1 MIEFEVYAYGAVSKI
16 PSIMYWILL
25 AVLVVG
31 YALIS
36 FSQQTQKVQKI
47 ARLMLM
53 EWVVLIFC
61 FTVIF
66 RETRGESVIN
76 LVPLSSYFCIA
87 ENSYLKEVA
96 VINLLNICM
105 FLPVG
110 FLLKCGY
117 RNVTC
122 KKVFLAGLLLSVSIE
137 LLQFLLCKGL
147 CEIDDIIHNVAG
159 CMLGYGIA
167 SLLVMRINVV
177 KNSFR

>member
-1 MIEFEVYAYGAVSKI
+1 MIEFEVYAFGIASKI
-16 PSIMYWILL
+16 PSIVYLILL
-25 AVLVVG
+25 AVLVIGV
-31 YALIS
+31 AVIL
-36 FSQQTQKVQKI
+36 FSQKTRRTLKI

-61 FTVIF
+61 STVIF

-96 VINLLNICM
+96 VINLLNICV

-110 FLLKCGY
+110 IFLKYGY
-117 RNVTC
+117 RNIIC
-122 KKVFLAGLLLSVSIE
+122 KKVLLVGFILSATIE
-137 LLQFLLCKGL
+137 LLQFLLCNGV

-167 SLLVMRINVV
+167 SLLVLRINVV

>member
-1 MIEFEVYAYGAVSKI
+1 MTESEVYAFGAVSKI
-16 PSIMYWILL
+16 PYIVYWILL

-31 YALIS
+31 FALIL
-36 FSQQTQKVQKI
+36 FSQQTQKTQKI

-61 FTVIF
+61 STVIF
-66 RETRGESVIN
+66 RETRGERAIS

-110 FLLKCGY
+110 FFLKFGY
-117 RNVTC
+117 WRVSY
-122 KKVFLAGLLLSVSIE
+122 KQVLFAGFILSATIE
-137 LLQFLLCKGL
+137 FSQFILCKGL

-159 CMLGYGIA
+159 CMLGYGIGNITKK
-167 SLLVMRINVV
+167 LYKYV
-177 KNSFR
+177 

>member
-1 MIEFEVYAYGAVSKI
+1 MTEFDVYAYGAVSKI

-31 YALIS
+31 IALIL
-36 FSQQTQKVQKI
+36 FSQQTQQTQKI
-47 ARLMLM
+47 ARLMLV

-61 FTVIF
+61 SAVIF
-66 RETRGESVIN
+66 REARAERAIS

-110 FLLKCGY
+110 FFLKFGY
-117 RNVTC
+117 WRVSY
-122 KKVFLAGLLLSVSIE
+122 KQVLFAGFILSATIE
-137 LLQFLLCKGL
+137 FSQFILCKGL
-147 CEIDDIIHNVAG
+147 CEIDDIIHNVIG
-159 CMLGYGIA
+159 CLLGYGI
-167 SLLVMRINVV
+167 RTIYNFVV
-177 KNSFR
+177 RG